1 MKKITHGNLVK
12 KFGLA
17 LGLLL
22 LVAISISQAF
32 TQQDR
37 KSPRVA
43 DTLMAELIKMKG
55 KLLSQ
60 GRNTQPMGPLNLI
73 NYRLEEL
80 TLPQSVTVE
89 INGKAAEVNK
99 AWRLTV
105 IGGPFAVRALPA
117 VIWVDDVPLGTG
129 VENERL
135 TEISVITFDRS
146 SLREGGAISLSYGE
160 NKEARVEL
168 PEKLSVTGTR

>member
-1 MKKITHGNLVK
+1 MKKINHGNLK
-12 KFGLA
+12 KSGLA

-22 LVAISISQAF
+22 LAAISISQAV
-32 TQQDR
+32 TQQDS
-37 KSPRVA
+37 KPSRVPDTVMA
-43 DTLMAELIKMKG
+43 DLIKMRG
-55 KLLSQ
+55 KLISQ
-60 GRNTQPMGPLNLI
+60 GRNTQPVGPLKLI

-80 TLPQSVTVE
+80 TLPQNVTVE

-105 IGGPFAVRALPA
+105 TGGPFAVRALPP
-117 VIWVDDVPLGTG
+117 VIWVDDVPLGVG

-135 TEISVITFDRS
+135 TEISVITFNRS
-146 SLREGGAISLSYGE
+146 SLREGGAISISYGE

-168 PEKLSVTGTR
+168 SEKLSVTGIR

>member
-1 MKKITHGNLVK
+1 MKKVNHGNLVK
-12 KFGLA
+12 KSGLA

-22 LVAISISQAF
+22 LVAISISQAS
-32 TQQDR
+32 TQQDG
-37 KSPRVA
+37 KSSTVA
-43 DTLMAELIKMKG
+43 DTVMAELIKMRG
-55 KLLSQ
+55 KLISQ
-60 GRNTQPMGPLNLI
+60 GRNTQPVGPLKLI

-80 TLPQSVTVE
+80 TLPQNVTVE
-89 INGKAAEVNK
+89 INGKAVAVNK

-105 IGGPFAVRALPA
+105 TGGPFAVRALPP
-117 VIWVDDVPLGTG
+117 VIWVDDAPLGTG

-146 SLREGGAISLSYGE
+146 LLREGGAISLSYGE

-168 PEKLSVTGTR
+168 PEKLSVTGNR